1 MKILVIDDSPAV
13 RATLRIVLADEFEAI
28 CEAGDP
34 TLIPAILSP
43 GDIDAVLLDMN
54 FDTGSLNGEA
64 GLFWLTRIKEM
75 EKAPAVV
82 MITAFGDIPL
92 AVEAMRR
99 GAEDPITKPW
109 DNETLIEKLHQAIR
123 KNRSE
128 HQKNIAV
135 RKAREIEMRDSRRRD
150 MTIEQIKAEHAKE
163 AVARCG
169 GNLSAAAKQ
178 LGVNR
183 QTLYNILKKE

>member
-1 MKILVIDDSPAV
+1 
-13 RATLRIVLADEFEAI
+13 
-28 CEAGDP
+28 
-34 TLIPAILSP
+34 
-43 GDIDAVLLDMN
+43 MN

-99 GAEDPITKPW
+99 GAEDFITKPW

-150 MTIEQIKAEHAKE
+150 MTIEQNTRKRPWHAVE
-163 AVARCG
+163 AISARLQN
-169 GNLSAAAKQ
+169 NLAST
-178 LGVNR
+178 GR
-183 QTLYNILKKE
+183 RFTIS

>member
-1 MKILVIDDSPAV
+1 
-13 RATLRIVLADEFEAI
+13 
-28 CEAGDP
+28 
-34 TLIPAILSP
+34 
-43 GDIDAVLLDMN
+43 
-54 FDTGSLNGEA
+54 
-64 GLFWLTRIKEM
+64 
-75 EKAPAVV
+75 

-99 GAEDPITKPW
+99 GAEDFITKPW